1 MVAVGQASFI
11 ITPKVQGLQKEIAD
25 NLFAPI
31 KKSSSQLSDD
41 ISKSIASGVD
51 KATRDVEAAMSRQA
65 NASKN
70 LEKALSGVEDAQS
83 RRVEVLKKEEAAA
96 KNLDAIRSK
105 AARNE
110 QSALENLE
118 KVRKDSKSTS
128 EDILSAERK
137 LQEVRTKGNADI
149 LRKEAQY
156 EAAQRASAKSAR
168 DLTSAQEKVTK
179 ANNKVAEAEEN
190 VISAQKRLNDS
201 NKKGEKSTG
210 LFDNAL
216 KKLGLSAKKTSDDL
230 DDAAKKGSS
239 FGEKL
244 SKGLKTMG
252 TGALLAVG
260 AKAGT
265 AVIDGMGTA
274 IDKGMGRLQSKEQ
287 ANTLLAGLG
296 FEEKSISNVMDNAL
310 ESVKGTSFALGEA
323 AQAAATFAGAGVQEG
338 EDMVRILKLVGDT
351 AAITGTNFGEMSS
364 IWTKISANQKLTTE
378 ELNQLQ
384 DRGVGIL
391 TKIQEEYGVTAD
403 EARKMISSGEIGFE
417 EFADIMEKT
426 LGGAALKTGE
436 TFSGSMSNMQ
446 SALGRV
452 GEALLSPG
460 FQNAPMI
467 FSLIGRSADKLTES
481 LGPVMEDFSEWLGP
495 KIEQFVEDSGP
506 KIEEFFGGLGE
517 TLANFAK
524 GTGKDIF
531 GGVIAGFNIL
541 WDYSS
546 QVFSFI
552 KSILPELGD
561 IFNAVGKGIADAL
574 GDIFSKPEG
583 VQETT
588 SVFEKLSGVVRVF
601 VEFLASH
608 KETISSI
615 VSFAVK
621 LAPAILAVQVAMSG
635 LSNVIL
641 PVVNVLKVIGPI
653 LSGIMGVIKPLFAL
667 MAANPIGA
675 VVVSIGA
682 LVTGLTYFFTQTEK
696 GKEVWKSFTDFLQ
709 SAWDGFVQWITP
721 FFSWFADQWNSLKDV
736 LADFGAAVGEFWTN
750 HIQPFI
756 DWLVDAFKMVIQV
769 FLTVLIAPIVIQIN
783 LIKDVVIPALATVV
797 QWLWD
802 SVINPVITWIADK
815 WTWLQEIISGVVEF
829 VKTKIYEFGNKMM
842 ELWTS
847 FITPVI
853 DWIVGKWT
861 WLQTTI
867 SNVVAFI
874 NTKIGEFGAKMMELW
889 TSYITPV
896 LDWIGN
902 KWTWLQ
908 GLISGIIDA
917 IKTKLQEFANKVQE
931 LWLTY
936 VQPLVQAIGDKWT
949 WLKDSMVQ
957 TYQTIKS
964 NVIDAFTNALT
975 NFKNHVGTVVE
986 GIKTTWNKLK
996 SIFAKPAKFFVDTVY
1011 NKGIVPVWNKVAEW
1025 TGLDE
1030 LSPAPL
1036 GDLGNYATGGVLP
1049 GYTPGRD
1056 VYDLYDPV
1064 HNVRIGLSGGEAI
1077 LRPEVVRAM
1086 GGSTAID
1093 ALNRAAITGGA
1104 HKVGRNLGEGAQ
1116 FAKGGVIDLG
1126 DFKKGGDPAIERDIE
1141 RAKRFAQAQHGLPY
1155 QFGGVGNPSW
1165 DCSGLWSGIVQE
1177 LNAPGTGMSG
1187 NRLFN
1192 TESNFSQFGFTP
1204 GLTGRVTIGVLSGM
1218 GGGANGHMSG
1228 TIDGVNIESASDPK
1242 GVQYGGS
1249 AWGADHSY
1257 YNHQYTLSKFLGKFL
1272 PGGDGGSGG
1281 GVMSWL
1287 YSMAT
1292 GVIDKAKNTITSLI
1306 PEMPGIYGKLP
1317 GAMVEK
1323 TWDTFTDWI
1332 MEKVGLSSGAGA
1344 YGGEFGVSGS
1354 VESWRS
1360 MAKEAMRR
1368 NGYDANNPAQV
1379 EAMLKQIQT
1388 ESGGDA
1394 KAVQKVVDV
1403 NTGWNDAQGILQVT
1417 PGTFAM
1423 YRDPTLPN
1431 DLHDPWANMNAA
1443 LRYYRSTY
1451 GDDLTTT
1458 WGHGHGYSKGGIFNP
1473 RLFDT
1478 GGVWKT
1484 GTVGVNLSGADEY
1497 VFTNK
1502 SMASFEGAIKAL
1514 KDLADKWAKAIWE
1527 ADGSFGGQ
1535 SRGNVTLTEL
1545 VGKDWADKASYALS
1559 EFGRF
1564 FDTSEKGAK
1573 AAENLIKVK
1582 EESQEATDIIAEAEK
1597 ELAEARKSDDK
1608 DKVTAAEK
1616 KLEEARTK
1624 HKDILK
1630 KVQDAEDAL
1639 SLARHEALADLVQSW
1654 QESWALMSKTSLE
1667 ARIKLAGFSQKIE
1680 DTRDLIRDTTLQL
1693 TKDRINVV
1701 ASLHAMR
1708 QAEFDLRKTQ
1718 VEGQLNVIKAE
1729 EELEIARRKSM
1740 ISGLTGVNELSLAI
1754 DRFRETGVFSMEL
1767 VTNEVVERTSYVR
1780 SAEAALASV
1789 RAQNAINE
1797 EIAAMKLRESMYD
1810 VMKQSLLTAQS
1821 TEILSLQAG
1830 KLQQQMEKMNGMD
1843 SFGATGAQRGLQ
1855 GKSQRNQGIFG
1866 LIGSAIGVGL
1876 SIFTGNIPGAIAAG
1890 VGGIKSIGD
1899 IVTGDKQYKA
1909 YKNEVKQFEN
1919 GLDKKQ
1925 KGLLITGDVLGGLA
1939 TVGGAAGAGY
1949 MFNEG
1954 MPGAYDVALGGAKV
1968 GAQIQDTML
1977 STLTDGIQ
1985 IDMDKIDLDYNKKMH
2000 YLQKD
2005 YATKLHELEVKL
2017 MSEQLQSKVKL
2028 DELGAV
2034 KELADISKAIA
2045 ESNSKKE
2052 IEALE
2057 EMARVAQDRRDE
2069 MSNIQSSILSTLEDS
2084 IDRAG
2089 KLSKEAADASKKAG
2103 NNPAEIVVEM
2113 PVRRGLYT
2121 EDDIMALFDSV
2132 NNLQGDITL
2141 RLNELENRNRVKGST
2156 YTSARR

>member
-41 ISKSIASGVD
+41 ISKSITSGVD

-65 NASKN
+65 TASKN

-83 RRVEVLKKEEAAA
+83 RRVEVLKKEEAAS

-118 KVRKDSKSTS
+118 RVRKDSKSTS

-137 LQEVRTKGNADI
+137 LQEVRTKGSADI

-168 DLTSAQEKVTK
+168 ALESAQEKVTK
-179 ANNKVAEAEEN
+179 ANNRVAEAEEN

-201 NKKGEKSTG
+201 NKKGEKSSG
-210 LFDNAL
+210 LFDDAL

-230 DDAAKKGSS
+230 DDAAKKGSN

-244 SKGLKTMG
+244 SRGLKTIG

-274 IDKGMGRLQSKEQ
+274 IDSGMSRLQSKEQ

-310 ESVKGTSFALGEA
+310 QSVKGTSFALGEA
-323 AQAAATFAGAGVQEG
+323 AQAAATFAGAGVKEG
-338 EDMVRILKLVGDT
+338 EDMVRILTLVGDT
-351 AAITGTNFGEMSS
+351 AAITGTSFGEMSS

-384 DRGVGIL
+384 DRGVGLL

-436 TFSGSMSNMQ
+436 TFSGSMSNMR

-495 KIEQFVEDSGP
+495 KIEEFVEDSGP
-506 KIEEFFGGLGE
+506 KIEEFFGGVGD
-517 TLANFAK
+517 TLAAFAK

-531 GGVIAGFNIL
+531 GGVIAGFKIL

-552 KSILPELGD
+552 KSILPELGE

-574 GDIFSKPEG
+574 GELFSKPEG

-588 SVFEKLSGVVRVF
+588 SVFEKLSAVVKGF

-608 KETISSI
+608 KDTISSI

-621 LAPAILAVQVAMSG
+621 LAPIILGVQVAMSG
-635 LSNVIL
+635 LNNVIL
-641 PVVNVLKVIGPI
+641 PVFNILKGLIPIIGGITNVVKG
-653 LSGIMGVIKPLFAL
+653 LFAVL
-667 MAANPIGA
+667 SANPIGA
-675 VVVSIGA
+675 VVLGISA
-682 LVTGLTYFFTQTEK
+682 LVAGLTYFFTQTEK
-696 GKEVWKSFTDFLQ
+696 GKEMWASFTDFLQ

-721 FFSWFADQWNSLKDV
+721 FFSWFADQWNSLKTV

-750 HIQPFI
+750 HIAPFI
-756 DWLVDAFKMVIQV
+756 DWLVDAFKMVVQV

-783 LIKDVVIPALATVV
+783 LIKDVIIPALASVV

-802 SVINPVITWIADK
+802 SVINPCITWIADK

-829 VKTKIYEFGNKMM
+829 VKTKISEFGNKMM
-842 ELWTS
+842 ELWNT

-853 DWIVGKWT
+853 DWIVGKWN

-874 NTKIGEFGAKMMELW
+874 NVKIGEFGAKMMELW

-908 GLISGIIDA
+908 GLMSVIIDA
-917 IKTKLQEFANKVQE
+917 IKNKLQEFANKLQE

-936 VQPLVQAIGDKWT
+936 VQPLVQKIGDKWT

-957 TYQTIKS
+957 TYQTIKT
-964 NVIDAFTNALT
+964 NVIDAFSNALT
-975 NFKNHVGTVVE
+975 TFKNHVGTVVE
-986 GIKTTWNKLK
+986 GIRNTWTKLK
-996 SIFAKPAKFFVDTVY
+996 SIFAKPAKFFVDVVY
-1011 NKGIVPVWNKVAEW
+1011 NKGIVNAWNAVAKI
-1025 TGLDE
+1025 TGIDE
-1030 LSPAPL
+1030 LQPAPL
-1036 GDLGNYATGGVLP
+1036 GDLGNYRTGGVLP

-1056 VYDLYDPV
+1056 IYDLYDPV
-1064 HNVRIGLSGGEAI
+1064 HNVRVGLSGGEAI
-1077 LRPEVVRAM
+1077 LRPEVARKFGSDWVDGVNSAARL
-1086 GGSTAID
+1086 GGEKGVEKF
-1093 ALNRAAITGGA
+1093 LGFHTGGVVPA
-1104 HKVGRNLGEGAQ
+1104 SMGNYAS
-1116 FAKGGVIDLG
+1116 GGVIDS
-1126 DFKKGGDPAIERDIE
+1126 I
-1141 RAKRFAQAQHGLPY
+1141 
-1155 QFGGVGNPSW
+1155 
-1165 DCSGLWSGIVQE
+1165 
-1177 LNAPGTGMSG
+1177 
-1187 NRLFN
+1187 
-1192 TESNFSQFGFTP
+1192 
-1204 GLTGRVTIGVLSGM
+1204 
-1218 GGGANGHMSG
+1218 
-1228 TIDGVNIESASDPK
+1228 
-1242 GVQYGGS
+1242 
-1249 AWGADHSY
+1249 
-1257 YNHQYTLSKFLGKFL
+1257 
-1272 PGGDGGSGG
+1272 
-1281 GVMSWL
+1281 
-1287 YSMAT
+1287 T
-1292 GVIDKAKNTITSLI
+1292 GVVRKNFPMMTITSTYRPGDPGWHGQGKAVDFSNGTDTTPAMQAAARFFYQNYGKGLLELI
-1306 PEMPGIYGKLP
+1306 HYPLQGWQNIKNGNPLNYGEPTNSQHRNHVHVASPGPLGDPSVMVDMSDYDGSFFFDPVQMAKNAWDAIIDKIPKFEGPGEIAKLP
-1317 GAMVEK
+1317 GALLSKMAK
-1323 TWDTFTDWI
+1323 NAWDW
-1332 MEKVGLSSGAGA
+1332 LSNKFRELGSFLGAS
-1344 YGGEFGVSGS
+1344 GVSGNA
-1354 VESWRS
+1354 ESWRE
-1360 MAKEAMRR
+1360 MAMAAMRR
-1368 NGYDANNPAQV
+1368 NGFNADDPAQV
-1379 EAMLKQIQT
+1379 NAMLKQIMS
-1388 ESGGDA
+1388 ESGGDPRA
-1394 KAVQKVVDV
+1394 IQGIIDV
-1403 NTGWNDAQGILQVT
+1403 NGTGESAGVGLLQII
-1417 PGTFAM
+1417 PDTFAAH
-1423 YRDPTLPN
+1423 RDPTLP
-1431 DLHDPWANMNAA
+1431 DDRKDPWANMNAS
-1443 LRYYRSTY
+1443 LRYYRNRY
-1451 GDDLTTT
+1451 GGDLTTM
-1458 WGHGHGYSKGGIFNP
+1458 WGHGHGYAKGGIFNP
-1473 RLFDT
+1473 TLFDK
-1478 GGVWKT
+1478 GGVWKS
-1484 GTVGVNLSGADEY
+1484 GTIGVNLSNSDEY
-1497 VFTNK
+1497 VFTNQ
-1502 SMASFEGAIKAL
+1502 SMASFEGAINTLKA
-1514 KDLADKWAKAIWE
+1514 LADKWSKAIWE
-1527 ADGSFGGQ
+1527 ADGAFGGQ
-1535 SRGNVTLTEL
+1535 SRGNETLTEL

-1608 DKVTAAEK
+1608 DKITAAEK

-1624 HKDILK
+1624 HKDTLK
-1630 KVQDAEDAL
+1630 KVRDAEDAL
-1639 SLARHEALADLVQSW
+1639 SLARHEALAELAQSW
-1654 QESWALMSKTSLE
+1654 LESWSLMSKTSLE
-1667 ARIKLAGFSQKIE
+1667 ARIKLAGFAQKIQE
-1680 DTRDLIRDTTLQL
+1680 TRDLIRDTTLQL
-1693 TKDRINVV
+1693 TKERINVV

-1718 VEGQLNVIKAE
+1718 VEGQLNIIKAE

-1754 DRFRETGVFSMEL
+1754 DRFRETGIFSMEL

-1821 TEILSLQAG
+1821 TEILALQAG
-1830 KLQQQMEKMNGMD
+1830 KLQNQMEKMNGMD

-1899 IVTGDKQYKA
+1899 IVTGDKQYNA
-1909 YKNEVKQFEN
+1909 YKNEVKTFEN

-1939 TVGGAAGAGY
+1939 TVGGAAGAGW

-1954 MPGAYDVALGGAKV
+1954 MHGAYDVALGGAKV

-2045 ESNSKKE
+2045 ESNSKRE

-2132 NNLQGDITL
+2132 NNLQSDITL
-2141 RLNELENRNRVKGST
+2141 RLNELEDQTRVKGST